1 MEKNKIVEYLENSGW
16 KPIPR
21 KRQDIKV
28 FQKETTKGFFQV
40 TIPLDPDLNDY
51 DDAMEE
57 AIRTI
62 AFADGVSEEE
72 IELG

>member
-1 MEKNKIVEYLENSGW
+1 MEKNQILEYLKNNGW
-16 KPIPR
+16 KPFPR

>member
-40 TIPLDPDLNDY
+40 TIPLDPGLSDY

-57 AIRTI
+57 AIRMITR
-62 AFADGVSEEE
+62 ADGD
-72 IELG
+72 LK

>member
-1 MEKNKIVEYLENSGW
+1 MEKNKILEHLENNGW

-21 KRQDIKV
+21 KRQDIRV

-40 TIPLDPDLNDY
+40 TIPLDLGLSDY

-62 AFADGVSEEE
+62 THADGG
-72 IELG
+72 LKK